1 MEIREWISKIGENKK
16 IEDMQKLGDMLAEL
30 IYMTKDS
37 HPEIYEKYKM
47 CIYEIAF
54 GKVLTKEMAEKWVQ
68 EMKPMAKWDYD
79 TTTAVKKQYGI
90 TDIDDVSFF
99 VVMNMLYSDLSNVL
113 GNGDTP
119 ESLEKYITATKDWLQ
134 DSDVD
139 KDKLYNYWRYVA
151 K

>member
-16 IEDMQKLGDMLAEL
+16 IEDMQKLGDMLAEI

-54 GKVLTKEMAEKWVQ
+54 GKVLTKEMAEKWVKD
-68 EMKPMAKWDYD
+68 MKPMAKWDYD

-90 TDIDDVSFF
+90 TDIDDISFY

-119 ESLEKYITATKDWLQ
+119 ESLEKYITATKDWLN
-134 DSDVD
+134 DTDVSS
-139 KDKLYNYWRYVA
+139 DKLYNYWRYVV